1 MILSTTHS
9 IEGRKVVKYL
19 GRVSGDA
26 ILDENIV
33 RRVSVGSLFS
43 L

>member
-1 MILSTTHS
+1 MILSTANT
-9 IEGRKVVKYL
+9 IEGRKAVKYL
-19 GRVSGDA
+19 RLVPGDT
-26 ILDENIV
+26 ILGENIV